1 MRKLTL
7 FMVAG
12 LLVVAAATVSYAGY
26 NNSFASIDTSGIAS
40 ISITTPS
47 SPVTMAST
55 EKVTLDSIGVFAA
68 NDLRHAGTAAAAVQ
82 EKKRTESMY
91 CFDSGS
97 TFCARSY

>member
-26 NNSFASIDTSGIAS
+26 NNSLASIDTSGIAS
-40 ISITTPS
+40 VSIANPS
-47 SPVTMAST
+47 SPLVVVPLA
-55 EKVTLDSIGVFAA
+55 KVNIDSNGVFAA
-68 NDLRHAGTAAAAVQ
+68 NDLRHEGTAAAAVTG
-82 EKKRTESMY
+82 RTSTDKML

-97 TFCARSY
+97 AFCARGY

>member
-26 NNSFASIDTSGIAS
+26 NNSVTSIDTNGIAS
-40 ISITTPS
+40 VSISSPS
-47 SPVTMAST
+47 SALVVVPVA
-55 EKVTLDSIGVFAA
+55 KVNIDSNGIFAA
-68 NDLRHAGTAAAAVQ
+68 NDLRHTGTAAAAVKGRTST
-82 EKKRTESMY
+82 EKML

-97 TFCARSY
+97 AFCARGY